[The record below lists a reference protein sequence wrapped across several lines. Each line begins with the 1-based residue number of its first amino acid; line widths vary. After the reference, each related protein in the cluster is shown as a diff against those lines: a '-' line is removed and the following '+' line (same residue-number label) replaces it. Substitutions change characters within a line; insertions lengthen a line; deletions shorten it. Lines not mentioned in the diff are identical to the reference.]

1 MNLWSGITMLAVALL
16 LIWAGRP
23 NKGGIHPKF
32 LQFEAALVL
41 YPPIIMAFFALGIAA
56 IAFSL
61 LGIK

>member
-1 MNLWSGITMLAVALL
+1 MNLWSGIAMLTVAFL
-16 LIWAGRP
+16 LIWAGRHD
-23 NKGGIHPKF
+23 KGGVHPKF

-56 IAFSL
+56 IVFSL

>member
-16 LIWAGRP
+16 LIWSGRP
-23 NKGGIHPKF
+23 DKGGIHPKF

-56 IAFSL
+56 IVFSL
-61 LGIK
+61 LEIK